1 MRYIRPDFYERFACI
16 ADKCPDTCCAGW
28 QIMIDEDSLEKY
40 ENTEGEFGKILENS
54 IDWEEGCFYQNNK
67 RCAFLND
74 KNLCDLYLALGEE
87 GFCDTCRNY
96 PRHVEEFEGLR
107 ELSLSLSCP
116 VAAKMILSNLGMPK
130 FSVTEDEEP
139 DELED
144 EFEDF
149 DLLLFTQLEDARKA
163 VFEKLAQGNESEQG
177 NAMSG
182 EKSMHVKM
190 QNALKLAEKMQDC
203 IEDDRF
209 FDLEEVIRE
218 YSESENG
225 EAAHTEPESSKAAVG
240 TEDTCSSEKKE
251 QYTAFYEQKLDF
263 FNTVH
268 GLERLRDEW
277 SEVLIDLEATLYHR
291 GEAEYHKLRER
302 FFTYLEE
309 NQKEKERWENTGLQ
323 LFVFFVYTY
332 FCGAVYDG
340 WIFSKMA
347 LAVFSVEFIRELLMA
362 RWTQNGSLSFQDY
375 VELSYRYAREI
386 EHSDLNL
393 NALEEYFMEK
403 KQ

>member
-28 QIMIDEDSLEKY
+28 QIMIDEDSLKRY
-40 ENTEGEFGKILENS
+40 GKAEGEFGKILENS

-74 KNLCDLYLALGEE
+74 KNLCDLYLALGEK

-116 VAAKMILSNLGMPK
+116 VAAEMILSNQRMPDFLVK
-130 FSVTEDEEP
+130 EDDEP
-139 DELED
+139 EELED

-163 VFEKLAQGNESEQG
+163 VFDKLNSEYGYIQT
-177 NAMSG
+177 NLASG
-182 EKSMHVKM
+182 KECMHVKM
-190 QNALKLAEKMQDC
+190 QKALKLAEKMQNCIDDDC
-203 IEDDRF
+203 F
-209 FDLEEVIRE
+209 FELEEVIRE
-218 YSESENG
+218 YAEPENG
-225 EAAHTEPESSKAAVG
+225 EAAHTEPESSEVTAG
-240 TEDTCSSEKKE
+240 TEDTYSSAQKE

-263 FNTVH
+263 YHTVH
-268 GLERLRDEW
+268 GLERLREEW
-277 SEVLIDLEATLYHR
+277 SEVLKELEVTLYR
-291 GEAEYHKLRER
+291 KGEAEYQKLWES

-309 NQKEKERWENTGLQ
+309 NQKEKECWENTGLQ

-340 WIFSKMA
+340 WIYSKMA

-362 RWTQNGSLSFQDY
+362 RWARNGRLSFQDY